1 MNNVKLNIELT
12 PAEADEVIAGLNS
25 RSVELGNLA
34 QRILVSAQTQYA
46 QIVAQQQTEQEEAQK
61 AAEKENKKG
70 ENK

>member
-12 PAEADEVIAGLNS
+12 PAEADEVIAGLNG

-34 QRILVSAQTQYA
+34 QRILISAQTQYA
-46 QIVAQQQTEQEEAQK
+46 QIAAQQQAEQEEAQK